1 MLKIWNIMLTQTPII
16 LLFINKMNKDNTTGF
31 IIMCIII
38 FFTVIALHD
47 YNSNT
52 YVSKQKKSHTK
63 VDTLWYDPLE
73 GTFVSEKTQYNLI
86 YEEILRLRLKH
97 PKIVLAQAILESTH
111 FNSKLYQENHNLF
124 GMQVAGS
131 RPTTALNK
139 SGYALYSNWYDSLI
153 DYSFWQIKYASKLS
167 EEEYYQLLSE
177 VYASDKN
184 YVLKIK
190 NIVNN
195 LNKYIKL

>member
-1 MLKIWNIMLTQTPII
+1 MKNSTTFLGIMVILCLVLIII
-16 LLFINKMNKDNTTGF
+16 LSFNLNTKSQQE
-31 IIMCIII
+31 
-38 FFTVIALHD
+38 V
-47 YNSNT
+47 
-52 YVSKQKKSHTK
+52 SHTV

-73 GTFVSEKTQYNLI
+73 GAFVSEKTQYNLI
-86 YEEILRLRLKH
+86 YEEILRLRLEH
-97 PKIVLAQAILESTH
+97 PKIVLAQAILESAH
-111 FNSKLYQENHNLF
+111 FESKLYQENHNLF
-124 GMQVAGS
+124 GMTVAGS

-177 VYASDKN
+177 IYASDKN

-190 NIVNN
+190 QIKEN
-195 LNKYIKL
+195 LNKYIK

>member
-1 MLKIWNIMLTQTPII
+1 MKNSTTFLGIMVILCLVLIII
-16 LLFINKMNKDNTTGF
+16 LSFNLKTKSQQE
-31 IIMCIII
+31 
-38 FFTVIALHD
+38 V
-47 YNSNT
+47 
-52 YVSKQKKSHTK
+52 SHTV

-73 GTFVSEKTQYNLI
+73 GAFVSEKTQYNLI
-86 YEEILRLRLKH
+86 YEEILRLRLEH
-97 PKIVLAQAILESTH
+97 PKIVLAQAILESAH
-111 FNSKLYQENHNLF
+111 FESKLYQENHNLF
-124 GMQVAGS
+124 GMTVAGS

-177 VYASDKN
+177 IYASDKN

-190 NIVNN
+190 QIKEN
-195 LNKYIKL
+195 LNKYIK

>member
-1 MLKIWNIMLTQTPII
+1 MKN
-16 LLFINKMNKDNTTGF
+16 NVTGF
-31 IIMCIII
+31 IIMYMII
-38 FFTVIALHD
+38 FFTVIVVHD
-47 YNSNT
+47 YNT
-52 YVSKQKKSHTK
+52 YMPDMPEQEASHTI

-73 GTFVSEKTQYNLI
+73 GAFVSEKTQYNLI
-86 YEEILRLRLKH
+86 YEEILRLRLEH
-97 PKIVLAQAILESTH
+97 PKIVLAQAILESAH
-111 FNSKLYQENHNLF
+111 FGSKLYQENHNLF
-124 GMQVAGS
+124 GMTVAGS

-139 SGYALYSNWYDSLI
+139 NGYALYSNWYDSLI

-190 NIVNN
+190 NIISN
-195 LNKYIKL
+195 LNKYIEI

>member
-1 MLKIWNIMLTQTPII
+1 
-16 LLFINKMNKDNTTGF
+16 MNKDNATGF
-31 IIMCIII
+31 IIMCMIIL
-38 FFTVIALHD
+38 FTVIALHD
-47 YNSNT
+47 YNTNT
-52 YVSKQKKSHTK
+52 YMLEQETSHTV

-73 GTFVSEKTQYNLI
+73 GAFVSEKTQYNLI
-86 YEEILRLRLKH
+86 YEEILRLRLEH
-97 PKIVLAQAILESTH
+97 PKIVLAQAILESAH
-111 FNSKLYQENHNLF
+111 FGSKLYQENHNLF
-124 GMQVAGS
+124 GMTVAGS

-195 LNKYIKL
+195 LNKYIEL

>member
-1 MLKIWNIMLTQTPII
+1 MKNASIGII
-16 LLFINKMNKDNTTGF
+16 V
-31 IIMCIII
+31 MCLIVL
-38 FFTVIALHD
+38 FTV
-47 YNSNT
+47 
-52 YVSKQKKSHTK
+52 VSLSGINDNQSTKQEQSHTI

-73 GTFVSEKTQYNLI
+73 GAFVSEKTQYNLI
-86 YEEILRLRLKH
+86 YGEILRLKLEH
-97 PKIVLAQAILESTH
+97 PKIVLAQAILESAH
-111 FNSKLYQENHNLF
+111 FESKLYQENHNLF
-124 GMQVAGS
+124 GMTVAGS

-177 VYASDKN
+177 IYASDKN

-190 NIVNN
+190 QIKEN
-195 LNKYIKL
+195 LNKYIK